1 MYIKGVHNK
10 VVSKNKIMYV
20 KSNDMVNLILGSL
33 ATAGILILLLVS
45 FRLNG
50 NIILLFEAQYVH
62 LT

>member
-33 ATAGILILLLVS
+33 ATAGILILLLIS
-45 FRLNG
+45 FRFDG